1 MTEYD
6 KLVTKM
12 KNAPNAIR
20 YEEIKKV
27 LQKNGYELIRQKGNH
42 TIFRNNITG
51 TNIIIPKKNPVKEC
65 YVEDVLRR
73 LCKNEEH
80 K

>member
-20 YEEIKKV
+20 YEEIKKGIA
-27 LQKNGYELIRQKGNH
+27 K
-42 TIFRNNITG
+42 
-51 TNIIIPKKNPVKEC
+51 
-65 YVEDVLRR
+65 RR